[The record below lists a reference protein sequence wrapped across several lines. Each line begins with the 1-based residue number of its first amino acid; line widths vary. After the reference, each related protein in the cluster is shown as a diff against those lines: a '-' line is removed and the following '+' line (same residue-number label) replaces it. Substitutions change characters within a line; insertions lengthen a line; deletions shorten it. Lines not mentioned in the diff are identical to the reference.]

1 MFQPLWKNMSQN
13 GNLPQIGV
21 TIKNIWNHHPV
32 RIHGIPGLKALLF
45 WRVQASNIDSLDGS
59 ETIGFWGPSPFVTSA
74 PQKIRLHKKSREG
87 LRGHESTTPKK
98 RWSKYARVASTYESL
113 DSLMAKVKFLLPK
126 VEVFRLKIIS
136 ASIAE
141 SPTIG
146 YFLKT
151 PRSYQQTSVLS
162 AIALEH
168 ASWTD
173 GKGPFNFAGF
183 SKNDKQ
189 QAKCGQG
196 QQNLHKNT
204 SSLDPAP
211 KKHSHFSIHD

>member
-113 DSLMAKVKFLLPK
+113 DSLMAKVKFFAKSWGVSSKNHFCLHC
-126 VEVFRLKIIS
+126 RIS
-136 ASIAE
+136 HHWIFPENTKELSANLSFI
-141 SPTIG
+141 SDSFGTCVLNRWKRTLQFCG
-146 YFLKT
+146 FLKEW
-151 PRSYQQTSVLS
+151 QT
-162 AIALEH
+162 
-168 ASWTD
+168 AS
-173 GKGPFNFAGF
+173 
-183 SKNDKQ
+183 
-189 QAKCGQG
+189 
-196 QQNLHKNT
+196 
-204 SSLDPAP
+204 
-211 KKHSHFSIHD
+211 